1 MRLLRSFL
9 RNERGATAVEYGL
22 IAAIIGGALIL
33 GLGAFSEALQDTFGT
48 VQSNIE
54 EAVE

>member
-9 RNERGATAVEYGL
+9 RDSHGASAVEYGL

-33 GLGAFSEALQDTFGT
+33 GLGAFSEALQNTFST
-48 VQSNIE
+48 VENNI
-54 EAVE
+54 AKPIN